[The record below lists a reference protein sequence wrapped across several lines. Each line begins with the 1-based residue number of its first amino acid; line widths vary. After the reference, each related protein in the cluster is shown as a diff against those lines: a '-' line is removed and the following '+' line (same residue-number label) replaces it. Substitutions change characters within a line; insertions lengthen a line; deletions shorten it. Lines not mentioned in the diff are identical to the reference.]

1 MRALGQGAFLQH
13 RRASGPRR
21 RPTSGPRPR
30 VPHVVDPGCV
40 GVEASTPHQPWVP
53 SRDSSGTPV
62 GTLSGVSLPPY
73 ACSAP
78 PPLRARVKGRVGVS
92 PRERDAVRVSVGCGW
107 CSTRRLSLCAVA
119 GWPQHSRAPSSVSL
133 ALRTLLDRRTT
144 LRNLHERVQW
154 YILEHD
160 ARSAAPAPQCY
171 DDRGYSPE
179 STLSRG

>member
-1 MRALGQGAFLQH
+1 MRALGLGAFLQH

-62 GTLSGVSLPPY
+62 GTLLGVSLPLY

-92 PRERDAVRVSVGCGW
+92 PRERDAIRVRVGCGW

-119 GWPQHSRAPSSVSL
+119 GWPQHAPCLQVSIASPNLIHFTSAMIPQQDSEMRSWCLSSYVTL
-133 ALRTLLDRRTT
+133 ALCGLFM
-144 LRNLHERVQW
+144 EW
-154 YILEHD
+154 
-160 ARSAAPAPQCY
+160 PP
-171 DDRGYSPE
+171 
-179 STLSRG
+179 